1 MNDKNINT
9 QVYAQKVELLLRL
22 MPIIMDEGVFAVHGG
37 TAINLFLKDLPRYS
51 VDIDLTYIPLSDRLS
66 KVMKLQH
73 IGY

>member
-1 MNDKNINT
+1 MNNRNINT